1 MDGILAIPRLFK
13 YAKAEIAITI
23 LEKKTLKW
31 TSPELFN
38 DPFEF
43 KSPLE
48 YAFEWD
54 EMMEVALQRF
64 VAILTQIEDPILA
77 TGHAAAPTIT
87 QLREQWKGRDPSE
100 VSRQFGAGFKELVQT
115 FKDQAAS
122 DAKTWFEMK
131 QTYRLLCLSAV
142 HDHILMWSHY
152 AENHRGVVLEFR
164 PIIELHTATLF
175 ARPVVYSTEVPVAAS
190 LQEYVGWLT
199 GERLKPD
206 ASDGFVKSVYTKS
219 SVWAYENEWRV
230 LDKRPSDKEPFLY
243 RAFHPQELVA
253 VYLGCRISPE
263 YRKRMIGI
271 VGSWESR
278 VSLFQMRDER
288 IRFELTAEP
297 ISNYKDA

>member
-1 MDGILAIPRLFK
+1 MDGILVIPRLFK
-13 YAKAEIAITI
+13 YAKTEIAITI

-31 TSPELFN
+31 SNPDLFN

-48 YAFEWD
+48 YGFEWD
-54 EMMEVALQRF
+54 EMMEIALQRF
-64 VAILTQIEDPILA
+64 GTILTRIEDPILA
-77 TGHAAAPTIT
+77 IGHLMAPTIAR
-87 QLREQWKGRDPSE
+87 LREQWKGRDPTE
-100 VSRQFGAGFKELVQT
+100 ASRQWDAGFKTLAQK

-131 QTYRLLCLSAV
+131 QTYRVLCLSAV

-152 AENHRGVVLEFR
+152 ADNHRGVVLEFR
-164 PIIELHTATLF
+164 PMIF

-206 ASDGFVKSVYTKS
+206 ASDGFEKSVYTKS

-230 LDKRPSDKEPFLY
+230 LDKRSSDKEPFFY
-243 RAFHPQELVA
+243 RDFHPQELVA
-253 VYLGCRISPE
+253 VYFGCRISPE
-263 YRKRMIGI
+263 GRKRMMGI
-271 VGSWESR
+271 VAGWESP

-297 ISNYKDA
+297 IM

>member
-1 MDGILAIPRLFK
+1 
-13 YAKAEIAITI
+13 
-23 LEKKTLKW
+23 
-31 TSPELFN
+31 
-38 DPFEF
+38 
-43 KSPLE
+43 
-48 YAFEWD
+48 
-54 EMMEVALQRF
+54 MMEVALQRF
-64 VAILTQIEDPILA
+64 GAILTQIEDPILA
-77 TGHAAAPTIT
+77 TGHPAAPTIT

-100 VSRQFGAGFKELVQT
+100 VSRRLGAGFKELVQT

-122 DAKTWFEMK
+122 DAKIWFEMK

-164 PIIELHTATLF
+164 PIIELYTATLF
-175 ARPVVYSTEVPVAAS
+175 ARPVVYSTEVSVAAS
-190 LQEYVGWLT
+190 LQEYVRWLT

-206 ASDGFVKSVYTKS
+206 ASEGFEKSVYTKS
-219 SVWAYENEWRV
+219 SVWAYENEWRI

-263 YRKRMIGI
+263 DRKRMIGI

-288 IRFELTAEP
+288 IRFDLTAEP
-297 ISNYKDA
+297 ISN